1 MLNTKAA
8 SSVIIKFGNR
18 ILLESIR
25 TTKVLTLFRS
35 VKFYV
40 IKTNTP
46 FLIYLRDID
55 RLKVYFNNVTN
66 TLI

>member
-8 SSVIIKFGNR
+8 SSVIVKFGDR
-18 ILLESIR
+18 ILLEFIK
-25 TTKVLTLFRS
+25 TIKVLTLFRS

-46 FLIYLRDID
+46 FLICLGDID

-66 TLI
+66 TFI

>member
-8 SSVIIKFGNR
+8 SGVIVKFGDR

-25 TTKVLTLFRS
+25 TMKVLTPFRS

-46 FLIYLRDID
+46 FLICLGDID
-55 RLKVYFNNVTN
+55 RLKVYFNNVIN
-66 TLI
+66 TFI

>member
-1 MLNTKAA
+1 M
-8 SSVIIKFGNR
+8 KFGDR
-18 ILLESIR
+18 ILLKFIR
-25 TTKVLTLFRS
+25 TTKVLTPFRS

-46 FLIYLRDID
+46 FLICLGNID